1 MGRSQE
7 TFNKKER
14 EKNKQKKRKEKEEK
28 KEERKSSGKKG
39 SSLDD
44 MMAYVDEFGRIT
56 STPPDPKKKKQEVR
70 AEDIQ
75 LGVPKHEDL
84 PPEETIRK
92 GKVTFFNESKGYGF
106 IKDSDS
112 QESIFVH
119 ANALTEPISENDKV
133 TFETEQTPKGKS
145 ALNVKRVS

>member
-14 EKNKQKKRKEKEEK
+14 EKNKQKKRKDKEEK
-28 KEERKSSGKKG
+28 KEERKANSKKT
-39 SSLDD
+39 SLDD
-44 MMAYVDEFGRIT
+44 MMAYVDEYGRIT
-56 STPPDPKKKKQEVR
+56 STPPDPSRKKEEIR

-84 PPEETIRK
+84 PPEDTTRK
-92 GKVTFFNESKGYGF
+92 GKITYFNDAKGYGF

-112 QESIFVH
+112 QESVFVH
-119 ANALTEPISENDKV
+119 VNVLTEPVKENDKV
-133 TFETEQTPKGKS
+133 TFEVETTPRGKS
-145 ALNVKRVS
+145 ALNVKKV